1 MSGTK
6 TAEQKFPDWHGSV
19 KTALCPCYTTCFM
32 KTWLTFLLILVSAL
46 LLRPA
51 AAQSAGGP
59 DLATPQEKHLRN
71 VRQLTFGGQ
80 NAEAYFSADGKQLI
94 FQSSHGDVTCDQI
107 FIMNIDGSDQHMVS
121 TGKGRTTCGYFY
133 PDGKKILY
141 SSTHLAGAECPP
153 RPDFSKGYVWAVYPG
168 YDIFTANPDG
178 SNLKQLT
185 TTPGYD
191 AEATISLDGKKI
203 VFTSLRNGDLD
214 IYSMDADGKHVQ
226 QLTRELGYD
235 GGPTFSP
242 DRKWIV
248 YRAYHP
254 QSEKEIA
261 DYKELLTQN
270 LIRPTSLE
278 IWLMK
283 ADGSGKKQ
291 VTKLGAASFG
301 PAFTADGK
309 RIIFSSNYDP
319 ETHATGGMGNFELW
333 LIHPDGSGMERVTY
347 SDGFDGFPMFS
358 PDGKKLVWASN
369 RNAKAPHETNIFI
382 ADWAP

>member
-1 MSGTK
+1 
-6 TAEQKFPDWHGSV
+6 
-19 KTALCPCYTTCFM
+19 
-32 KTWLTFLLILVSAL
+32 
-46 LLRPA
+46 
-51 AAQSAGGP
+51 
-59 DLATPQEKHLRN
+59 
-71 VRQLTFGGQ
+71 
-80 NAEAYFSADGKQLI
+80 
-94 FQSSHGDVTCDQI
+94 
-107 FIMNIDGSDQHMVS
+107 MVS
-121 TGKGRTTCGYFY
+121 TGKGRTTCSFFY

-141 SSTHLAGAECPP
+141 ASTHLASPECPP
-153 RPDFSKGYVWAVYPG
+153 RPDFSKGYVWAVYAG

-185 TTPGYD
+185 KTPGYD
-191 AEATISLDGKKI
+191 AEATITLDGKKI
-203 VFTSLRNGDLD
+203 TFTSVRNGDLD
-214 IYSMDADGKHVQ
+214 IYTMDADGKNVK
-226 QLTRELGYD
+226 QLTHELGYD

-242 DRKWIV
+242 DGKWIV

-254 QSEKEIA
+254 QTEKDIA
-261 DYKELLTQN
+261 DYKELLAQN

-278 IWLMK
+278 IMMMK

-291 VTKLGAASFG
+291 ITNLGAASFG

-333 LIHPDGSGMERVTY
+333 LINPDGSGLQRVTY

-382 ADWAP
+382 ADWVP